1 MRPTCSPA
9 TGAARNVG
17 MLDSV
22 NLAWK
27 LAADIHGWAPA
38 GLLDTYHDERHFAG
52 ARALLQAQAQVALRR
67 GHDPAADAL
76 REVFQE
82 LLHNEQPQRRL
93 AALIAGTDIR
103 YPLPGPDHHPLAG
116 TFAPDLT
123 LHTDQGTTTVAEL
136 MHTARPIL
144 LYLADSPELRESARD
159 WGQRIDVHIAET
171 DHRPADRPPDPP
183 GRPHRLGRNH
193 RRTHRYRRARAARSA
208 LRLVRH
214 TPENDSAA
222 QRSALLIDRPNIA
235 EGRDRQARL
244 RQGRSEREP
253 LAILASMPA
262 PLIEFPADDSDR
274 ALRFW
279 HGVLGV
285 ALRPRPAV
293 AGSGWQT
300 DTDNLRLGVH
310 ERGPGPGDTACLPYF
325 TVADL
330 STTLDRVRA
339 LGGSVIHPGDRWA
352 VCRDSEGSPFALAAA
367 DAPIQ

>member
-144 LYLADSPELRESARD
+144 LDLADSPELRESARD

-171 DHRPADRPPDPP
+171 DHRPAD
-183 GRPHRLGRNH
+183 
-193 RRTHRYRRARAARSA
+193 
-208 LRLVRH
+208 
-214 TPENDSAA
+214 
-222 QRSALLIDRPNIA
+222 ALLIRPDAHIA
-235 EGRDRQARL
+235 WAATIDEPTDTAALAL
-244 RQGRSEREP
+244 REALSYWFGTS
-253 LAILASMPA
+253 LKTTV
-262 PLIEFPADDSDR
+262 PLIDQPS
-274 ALRFW
+274 
-279 HGVLGV
+279 
-285 ALRPRPAV
+285 
-293 AGSGWQT
+293 
-300 DTDNLRLGVH
+300 
-310 ERGPGPGDTACLPYF
+310 
-325 TVADL
+325 
-330 STTLDRVRA
+330 
-339 LGGSVIHPGDRWA
+339 
-352 VCRDSEGSPFALAAA
+352 
-367 DAPIQ
+367 